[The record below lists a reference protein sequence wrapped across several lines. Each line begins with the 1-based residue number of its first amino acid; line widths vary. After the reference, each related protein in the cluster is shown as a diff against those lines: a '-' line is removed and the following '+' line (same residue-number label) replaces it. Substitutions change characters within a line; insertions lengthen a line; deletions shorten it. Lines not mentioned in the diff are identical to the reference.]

1 VGCGSIDNSHVTDFE
16 VVLRG
21 YDRFTVDVLVQA
33 VEAAA
38 GDQRQV
44 DAAIKEVT
52 PLPMVMRGYAPAQVD
67 AWLTRCRT
75 GNHGANPDQEPNA
88 EPVEFSIVL
97 RGYRVA
103 ETDALL
109 ATVQAALVSS
119 DAARRV
125 EAVRMITE
133 ARLAIGFRGYDR
145 GEVDRCL
152 ERVADQLR
160 AL

>member
-1 VGCGSIDNSHVTDFE
+1 VVEFE

-21 YDRFTVDVLVQA
+21 FDRFTVDALVQA

-38 GDQRQV
+38 GDQRQIA
-44 DAAIKEVT
+44 AAIKEVT
-52 PLPMVMRGYAPAQVD
+52 PLPVVMRGYDRAQVD
-67 AWLTRCRT
+67 AWLTRCQT
-75 GNHGANPDQEPNA
+75 GNRGAGPDQEPNA

-103 ETDALL
+103 ETDALH
-109 ATVQAALVSS
+109 ATVQAALVSG
-119 DAARRV
+119 DAARRN
-125 EAVRMITE
+125 EAVHMITE
-133 ARLAIGFRGYDR
+133 ARLPIGFRGYDR
-145 GEVDRCL
+145 GQVDRCL